1 MEPCHTHSHTE
12 TKKVLDRL
20 SRAIGHLEAIRMM
33 VEAGRDCTEVWPRSP
48 PSVRRS
54 TTSARSFWKTTS
66 TTALRRRSKR
76 GIGPPSRP
84 FRTRS
89 AGLSGKRG
97 KQDEKTGLLRGA
109 SGGGVF
115 CVRLPGGRG
124 LTLSSFRLDAG
135 VRLLEYNGGKSY
147 HCKTILI
154 DDSLSVVGSF
164 NYDMRSVYLDTELM
178 LVIDSPSFHDLLERE
193 MAAAAADSLVIPPDA
208 DNFSMLS
215 GEASVGKKIALI
227 LMGLLSPVI
236 RRLL

>member
-1 MEPCHTHSHTE
+1 MEPFHTHPHTE

-20 SRAIGHLEAIRMM
+20 SRAIGHLEAIRTM
-33 VEAGRDCTEVWPRSP
+33 VEAGRDCTEVL
-48 PSVRRS
+48 VQI
-54 TTSARSFWKTTS
+54 A
-66 TTALRRRSKR
+66 AV
-76 GIGPPSRP
+76 
-84 FRTRS
+84 RS
-89 AGLSGKRG
+89 AVHNIGKII
-97 KQDEKTGLLRGA
+97 
-109 SGGGVF
+109 
-115 CVRLPGGRG
+115 
-124 LTLSSFRLDAG
+124 
-135 VRLLEYNGGKSY
+135 
-147 HCKTILI
+147 CKTILI

-178 LVIDSPSFHDLLERE
+178 LVIDSPSFHDLLGRE